1 MPVNILLMLAPI
13 KEIAKSAIIRSDI
26 KPIAIVSFI
35 ISPASILICERI
47 LIKIPKG
54 INTATNFINSIA
66 DFIADA
72 IRFVGISLNAASNA
86 AIPVIAIMKL
96 VND

>member
-1 MPVNILLMLAPI
+1 MILAPI

-26 KPIAIVSFI
+26 KPIAIVSSI

-54 INTATNFINSIA
+54 INTAINFINSTA
-66 DFIADA
+66 DFMASA
-72 IRFVGISLNAASNA
+72 IRVVGISLNAANNA